1 MSDLHPK
8 GAPDGLGP
16 LIPRKESDSQYIKMQ
31 IIINTTTSAHSVPIT
46 LNFSAPI
53 AGMSLNCLLWY
64 KIWTFWMHASISDSL
79 FESLYNGLIFY
90 AAYSLL
96 NSRPSPLF
104 SLSSLSL
111 SLSPQ
116 GTNASIGD
124 KWAAEISAEVK
135 KAVASAFDSKYGR
148 RSTMSF
154 TGVSTFILTI
164 LPLDLQ
170 NRNTHI

>member
-1 MSDLHPK
+1 MLSTHYLIVDHLH
-8 GAPDGLGP
+8 
-16 LIPRKESDSQYIKMQ
+16 Y
-31 IIINTTTSAHSVPIT
+31 
-46 LNFSAPI
+46 F
-53 AGMSLNCLLWY
+53 
-64 KIWTFWMHASISDSL
+64 L
-79 FESLYNGLIFY
+79 FL
-90 AAYSLL
+90 
-96 NSRPSPLF
+96 
-104 SLSSLSL
+104 L

-154 TGVSTFILTI
+154 TGVSTFKLTI

-170 NRNTHI
+170 NRNTHILMASEYDV